1 MRGSSYTHLGS
12 ALLLAGGI
20 AAPVFH
26 FVAQS
31 VPLVALGLAAML
43 LGVTSMLLAR
53 SLPGIPPQAAEVLLQ
68 TGLENT
74 ARLLEEIGLDTKAV
88 YLPARLSGGRPR
100 ALIPLRGDPPR
111 PSVSRPLVDRLIVDF
126 GPQPE
131 DVGILVATPGTAV
144 ADLVEGSPGGRA
156 ADLEAALAHA
166 VVGVLDAAARVYVGR
181 EDGAVK
187 VTLSDVRFNPPDL
200 WIYRAVG
207 TPLASVVATLVAEG
221 LDRAV
226 TINSEA
232 RDGNRMTVWLEAAD
246 DRAAVEEVMA

>member
-1 MRGSSYTHLGS
+1 MRLSVYMHVGA

-20 AAPVFH
+20 AAPVFY

-31 VPLVALGLAAML
+31 VPLVALALAAML
-43 LGVTSMLLAR
+43 LGTTSMLLSR

-74 ARLLEEIGLDTKAV
+74 ARLLEEIGLNAKAV

-100 ALIPLRGDPPR
+100 ALIPLRGDA
-111 PSVSRPLVDRLIVDF
+111 PLPAVAGPLADRLIVDF

-131 DVGILVATPGTAV
+131 DVGLLVATPGTAV
-144 ADLVEGSPGGRA
+144 AELLETSPGSRS

-166 VVGVLDAAARVYVGR
+166 VVGMLDAAARVYVAR

-187 VTLSDVRFNPPDL
+187 VTLLGVRLNPPDL
-200 WIYRAVG
+200 WVYRSVG

-221 LDRAV
+221 LDRPV
-226 TINSEA
+226 TISSEA
-232 RDGNRMTVWLEAAD
+232 QDGNRVTVWLEAAD
-246 DRAAVEEVMA
+246 GQAAGEEVGV